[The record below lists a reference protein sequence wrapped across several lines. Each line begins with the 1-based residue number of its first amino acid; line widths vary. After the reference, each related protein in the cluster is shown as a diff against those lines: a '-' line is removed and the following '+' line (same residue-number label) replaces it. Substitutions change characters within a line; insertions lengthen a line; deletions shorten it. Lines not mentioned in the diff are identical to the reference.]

1 MSHAERTRTER
12 RDVEPESMQVGA
24 ADDVAEVDADRR
36 ADEAIGWLAAQRPMD
51 QAAPAAH
58 QHTAAC
64 VDRKHA
70 PAGGGA
76 IGHEGGALD
85 AGTQSEIQGA
95 VGGGQPMAPEVRGP
109 MEQAFGAD
117 LGRVRVHDGE
127 QADRLS
133 RSISAEAFT
142 TGSDIFFA
150 GGAYAPDSP
159 QGQRVL
165 AHEIGHVMQNRGG
178 VKRLWNPFKKKEK
191 SDVDKARDANKAK
204 DKDVRTTAKKV
215 NKDHKKLSES
225 VKLSYQ
231 TAPNAKLVPPTA
243 LVAIQTQ
250 FQSFLDL
257 ERQAREAVVQEHT
270 GGVATQNTDMATV
283 EMLANKAGEAVWNGA
298 PEEVRALR
306 PLRFDDFDVALNE
319 VRELA
324 QEGRVQLQSQSAQL
338 MQENET
344 GLGALMDPDKAQ
356 KKVLEQRGLDRRQA
370 RANPDGA
377 KLKQQNIDKGEKAVV
392 KERANHPVGSLVD
405 QRLRSN
411 ATSKNQQ
418 EQFGENEDLNDA
430 KKGLK
435 TGGMIVGKGGKG
447 VAPVI
452 KAFGGNDEAND
463 VGAVLGKSTS
473 GLGNILTMISDIL
486 GFVGTVSDLK
496 QGTADRGAKVQAA
509 SEATKILR
517 SAGTVTRT
525 TLLAAKEGVEKF
537 GGATEV
543 IGQVGQGVPIVG
555 LITSALGIIQNA
567 LDLVPLGERH
577 SDGVT
582 NVQHALLDGKSPL
595 AASYDR
601 VNSRNAQLIEK
612 ETFALAKNSTM
623 LGLHITEVATAGG
636 FGIPMAAKLTLTIT
650 DLCHTLGHK
659 IYDTV
664 GESKSSTALKGFKV
678 KHQEGAS
685 RDVLKYDIGS
695 SVDVLI
701 VAAKKHKLGYARET
715 LLQYGVTDA
724 EIDTMWLDELREK
737 VLDGLDAEGDP
748 KTVTEKIEA
757 AKDSVKD
764 ALGMDTKKG
773 GGGPKEETTVLEDIQ
788 AIPGKIGDALGKIGP
803 AIKKK
808 IQSVKDAHAD
818 AKMIVKA
825 KNDTNH
831 GGRKDRGKG
840 STLFYTLRDGAKN
853 EKSLQKARQALYDGG
868 TGKDDLPRTVSD
880 RKKRAELLAAQDVQ
894 EDAQISGPLV
904 LDQAFITEVTHATA
918 QELFAIM
925 DKVDQTPPVAPKE
938 MAKLR
943 FIEMEVA
950 ARVQAPGAT
959 PMPGGKKK

>member
-1 MSHAERTRTER
+1 M
-12 RDVEPESMQVGA
+12 
-24 ADDVAEVDADRR
+24 
-36 ADEAIGWLAAQRPMD
+36 
-51 QAAPAAH
+51 
-58 QHTAAC
+58 
-64 VDRKHA
+64 
-70 PAGGGA
+70 
-76 IGHEGGALD
+76 
-85 AGTQSEIQGA
+85 
-95 VGGGQPMAPEVRGP
+95 
-109 MEQAFGAD
+109 
-117 LGRVRVHDGE
+117 
-127 QADRLS
+127 
-133 RSISAEAFT
+133 
-142 TGSDIFFA
+142 
-150 GGAYAPDSP
+150 
-159 QGQRVL
+159 
-165 AHEIGHVMQNRGG
+165 
-178 VKRLWNPFKKKEK
+178 
-191 SDVDKARDANKAK
+191 
-204 DKDVRTTAKKV
+204 
-215 NKDHKKLSES
+215 
-225 VKLSYQ
+225 
-231 TAPNAKLVPPTA
+231 
-243 LVAIQTQ
+243 
-250 FQSFLDL
+250 
-257 ERQAREAVVQEHT
+257 
-270 GGVATQNTDMATV
+270 
-283 EMLANKAGEAVWNGA
+283 WNGA

-306 PLRFDDFDVALNE
+306 PLRFDDFDIALNE

-324 QEGRVQLQSQSAQL
+324 QEGRVQLQGQSSQV
-338 MQENET
+338 MQENEE
-344 GLGALMDPDKAQ
+344 GLGALMSPEKAQ

-370 RANPDGA
+370 RANPDTA
-377 KLKQQNIDKGEKAVV
+377 KLQQQNVDKGQKAIDKQQQ
-392 KERANHPVGSLVD
+392 NHPVGSLTD
-405 QRLRSN
+405 KRLRSN
-411 ATSKNQQ
+411 AIRKNQE

-435 TGGMIVGKGGKG
+435 TAGMIVGKGGKG
-447 VAPVI
+447 IPKGLKQVTS
-452 KAFGGNDEAND
+452 DEGAHD

-486 GFVGTVSDLK
+486 GFVGTVGDIK
-496 QGTADRGAKVQAA
+496 QGTADKGAKVQAA
-509 SEATKILR
+509 SEATKVLR
-517 SAGTVTRT
+517 DAGAVTRT

-537 GGATEV
+537 GGASEV

-582 NVQHALLDGKSPL
+582 SVQQSLLDGKAPL

-612 ETFALAKNSTM
+612 QTFSLAKNSTM

-664 GESKSSTALKGFKV
+664 GESKSSTALKDFKV
-678 KHQEGAS
+678 KHKEGAS

-715 LLQYGVTDA
+715 LMQYGVTDA
-724 EIDTMWLDELREK
+724 EIDSMWLDELREK

-773 GGGPKEETTVLEDIQ
+773 GGPKQETTVLEDIK
-788 AIPGKIGDALGKIGP
+788 AVPGKIGDALGKIGP
-803 AIKKK
+803 AISKK
-808 IQSVKDAHAD
+808 IQSMKDAHND
-818 AKMIVKA
+818 AKMIVKN

-831 GGRKDRGKG
+831 GGRKDRGKM
-840 STLFYTLRDGAKN
+840 STLFYTLRGGDNN
-853 EKSLQKARQALYDGG
+853 EKSLQKVRQVMSDDGVAN
-868 TGKDDLPRTVSD
+868 DQLPRTVED
-880 RKKRAELLAAQDVQ
+880 RKKRAELLAKKDIK
-894 EDAQISGPLV
+894 EDTEISGPLV
-904 LDQAFITEVTHATA
+904 LDQAFITQVTKATA

-950 ARVQAPGAT
+950 ARVQAPGST
-959 PMPGGKKK
+959 PMPGPRK

>member
-1 MSHAERTRTER
+1 MT
-12 RDVEPESMQVGA
+12 VGS
-24 ADDVAEVDADRR
+24 ADDHAEVDADRR
-36 ADEAIGWLAAQRPMD
+36 ADEALGWLAAQRPMD
-51 QAAPAAH
+51 QAPPQAH
-58 QHTAAC
+58 QHTAGC
-64 VDRKHA
+64 VGRAHA
-70 PAGGGA
+70 PETAGT
-76 IGHEGGALD
+76 IGREGGALD
-85 AGTQSEIQGA
+85 AGTQAEIQGA
-95 VGGGQPMAPEVRGP
+95 VGGGQALAPEVRGP

-117 LGRVRVHDGE
+117 LGRVRVHAGE

-133 RSISAEAFT
+133 RSMSADAFT
-142 TGSDIFFA
+142 TGSDIFFSR
-150 GGAYAPDSP
+150 GAYAPDSP

-165 AHEIGHVMQNRGG
+165 AHEIGHVMQNRNG

-191 SDVDKARDANKAK
+191 TDVDKARDANKAQ
-204 DKDVRTTAKKV
+204 DKDVRATAKKV

-225 VKLSYQ
+225 IKLSYQ

-243 LVAIQTQ
+243 LVAIQGQ
-250 FQSFLDL
+250 FQHFLDL
-257 ERQAREAVVQEHT
+257 EARARQDVADQHNGAGMPTTDPQEL
-270 GGVATQNTDMATV
+270 QRLQDQ
-283 EMLANKAGEAVWNGA
+283 AGEAVWNNA

-338 MQENET
+338 MQENES
-344 GLGALMDPDKAQ
+344 GLGALMDPEKAQ

-370 RANPDGA
+370 RANPDTA
-377 KLKQQNIDKGEKAVV
+377 KLNQQNIDKGEKAVV
-392 KERANHPVGSLVD
+392 KERAINPVGSLVD

-411 ATSKNQQ
+411 AIRKNQE

-435 TGGMIVGKGGKG
+435 TAGTIAGKGGKAIPKG
-447 VAPVI
+447 L
-452 KAFGGNDEAND
+452 KQLTSNDEAND
-463 VGAVLGKSTS
+463 VGAVLGKSTT

-486 GFVGTVSDLK
+486 GFVGTIGDIK

-509 SEATKILR
+509 SEATKVLR
-517 SAGTVTRT
+517 SAGAVTRT

-543 IGQVGQGVPIVG
+543 IGQAGQGVPIVG
-555 LITSALGIIQNA
+555 LITSALGIIQSA

-582 NVQHALLDGKSPL
+582 TVQQALLDGKAPL

-623 LGLHITEVATAGG
+623 LGLHIAEVATAGG
-636 FGIPMAAKLTLTIT
+636 FGVPMAAKLTLTIT

-664 GESKSSTALKGFKV
+664 GESKSATALKGFKV

-695 SVDVLI
+695 SVDVII

-715 LLQYGVTDA
+715 LLNYGVTDA

-773 GGGPKEETTVLEDIQ
+773 GGPKEETTVLEDIK
-788 AIPGKIGDALGKIGP
+788 AVPGKIGDALGKIGP

-831 GGRKDRGKG
+831 GGRKDRGKA
-840 STLFYTLRDGAKN
+840 STLFYTLRDGNKN
-853 EKSLQKARQALYDGG
+853 EKSLQKARQALYDRG
-868 TGKDDLPRTVSD
+868 TAKDDLPRTVSD

-894 EDAQISGPLV
+894 EDTQISGPLV
-904 LDQAFITEVTHATA
+904 LDQAFITEVTKASA
-918 QELFAIM
+918 AELFAIM
-925 DKVDQTPPVAPKE
+925 DKVDQTPPIAPRE